1 MVKNAM
7 EGVSIGFIL
16 YSNTIGIVIYHVF
29 AGGNPKGLESGE
41 HSYNA
46 QSSTDEIVTKQF

>member
-1 MVKNAM
+1 M